1 MKDNFYHDFGK
12 EAYRLDRIQDINII
26 KEFSSEHG
34 TFGVYSVIF
43 NGEQK
48 IFIRNGNSIGAV
60 VHYVGEPVSK
70 CVSEIRNDVK
80 EEFLGKLL

>member
-1 MKDNFYHDFGK
+1 MDK
-12 EAYRLDRIQDINII
+12 IQNIDTIN
-26 KEFSSEHG
+26 EFTNENI
-34 TFGVYSVIF
+34 TYGVYSVMF

-60 VHYVGEPVSK
+60 VHRLGEPASK

-80 EEFLGKLL
+80 EEFLSKLL